1 MSHNYNSLPLGE
13 YHEDD
18 GLSGEG
24 GSKLQF
30 DRRRQEQDKNLEIL
44 GDSVLRLGQM
54 SLNISEE
61 IDSQNRTL
69 TKLEVDVET
78 AQDNVDGLTKRTKE
92 LVNKSGGPKMFC
104 IIVMLIVVLLILILL
119 VIYT

>member
-1 MSHNYNSLPLGE
+1 MTHNYNSLPLGE

-18 GLSGEG
+18 GISGEG

-61 IDSQNRTL
+61 IDSQNRML
-69 TKLEVDVET
+69 TKLEIDVET

-104 IIVMLIVVLLILILL
+104 IIVVLIVVLLILILL

>member
-1 MSHNYNSLPLGE
+1 MTHNYNSLPLGE

-18 GLSGEG
+18 GMSGEG

-61 IDSQNRTL
+61 IDSQNRML

-104 IIVMLIVVLLILILL
+104 IIVVLIVVLLILILL